1 MQVFFV
7 EQASQ
12 NSLIKAL
19 FKTIELNNDKII
31 LNIGCQKI
39 STKKKIKLVKQIKM
53 ILQKNKV
60 NTVIIEQILKED
72 KELVNLLYSSDIQ
85 IIERKISL

>member
-60 NTVIIEQILKED
+60 NTVIIEQKLKED